1 MIVMK
6 FGGAVLRNEAG
17 FRCMGKILSKAET
30 PVLVVVSAFASATR
44 DLEGAA
50 RLAQKGLHEEAAEG
64 IEKMI
69 RVHTELVHALFAD
82 GAFEDAT
89 NLDSALT
96 SFIDEARVQLLDLIT
111 GVTIT
116 RQLTLRTLDRILS
129 YGEFLA
135 AHIARHVLQS
145 EGLDVVGV
153 DAGHIIVTTNEHG
166 SAVPLVEKTR
176 VHVEHELRPLFAQHR
191 CVLIQGFVGKTEDGV
206 TSTMGKESSNL
217 TASLL
222 GGMLGA
228 EEIVIWTDVEGIR
241 SADPA
246 VCEVTQLRPHMS
258 YTQARAAARNGLKL
272 LYPTMIDPAERAR
285 IPLRI
290 ACAYKPDG
298 ESTVIDGVR
307 HDCQPIVVVSPL
319 ASDARGND
327 TMSAV
332 STLFARPQAWL
343 QCAAS
348 IALQMN
354 DSDALDVMVQHGDV
368 AMVMHVPHERATSV
382 AQRFHND
389 LMLANTSS

>member
-6 FGGAVLRNEAG
+6 FGGAVLRNEDG
-17 FRCMGKILSKAET
+17 FRCMGKILSTSLT

-50 RLAQKGLHEEAAEG
+50 RLAQKGLHEEASDQ
-64 IEKMI
+64 IEAMI
-69 RVHTELVHALFAD
+69 GAHIILINAL
-82 GAFEDAT
+82 FEDAPMLHT
-89 NLDSALT
+89 ALT
-96 SFIDEARVQLLDLIT
+96 RFIDEARVQLLDLVI

-116 RQLTLRTLDRILS
+116 RQLTLRTLDRILA

-135 AHIARHVLQS
+135 LHIARHVLQN

-176 VHVEHELRPLFAQHR
+176 VRVEHDLRPLFIQHR
-191 CVLIQGFVGKTEDGV
+191 CVIIQGFVGKTEEGV

-228 EEIVIWTDVEGIR
+228 DEIVIWTDVEGIR

-246 VCEVTQLRPHMS
+246 ICENTQVRPSMS

-272 LYPTMIDPAERAR
+272 LYPTMIDPADRAR
-285 IPLRI
+285 IPVRI
-290 ACAYKPDG
+290 ASAYKPDG
-298 ESTVIDGVR
+298 ESTVIDGAR
-307 HDCQPIVVVSPL
+307 HNCKPIVVVSAL
-319 ASDARGND
+319 AADVRGSE
-327 TMSAV
+327 TMTAV
-332 STLFARPQAWL
+332 TTLFAHPQEWL
-343 QCAAS
+343 RCATLVAT
-348 IALQMN
+348 QMN
-354 DSDALDVMVQHGDV
+354 EDEPLDVMLQHGDV
-368 AMVMHVPHERATSV
+368 AMVLHVPHEMASTV
-382 AQRFHND
+382 AQHFHKQLVHHD
-389 LMLANTSS
+389 